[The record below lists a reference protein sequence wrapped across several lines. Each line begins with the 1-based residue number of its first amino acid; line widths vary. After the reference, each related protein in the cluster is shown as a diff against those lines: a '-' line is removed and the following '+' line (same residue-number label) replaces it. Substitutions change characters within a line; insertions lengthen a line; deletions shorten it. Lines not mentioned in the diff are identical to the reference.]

1 MELARFDILGSLAH
15 TQMLTQVGL
24 ISHKD
29 GNKLKE
35 ELKKIYREIQSG
47 VYQIDP
53 GVEDIHSQVELT
65 LTDRLGEV
73 GKMIHTARSRNDQV
87 LLDIRLFLRHEIQQI
102 VVLVEG
108 LFDQLLSLSQ
118 QHQEVPLPGY
128 THLQVAMPSSF
139 GLWFAA
145 YAESLG

>member
-1 MELARFDILGSLAH
+1 MKLWQKDYEIQKLVEEFTIGKDPQSDLELARFDILGSLAH

-24 ISHKD
+24 ISHND

-35 ELKKIYREIQSG
+35 ELKKIYSEIQSG

-87 LLDIRLFLRHEIQQI
+87 LLDIRLFLRHEIQP
-102 VVLVEG
+102 EG
-108 LFDQLLSLSQ
+108 
-118 QHQEVPLPGY
+118 
-128 THLQVAMPSSF
+128 
-139 GLWFAA
+139 
-145 YAESLG
+145 